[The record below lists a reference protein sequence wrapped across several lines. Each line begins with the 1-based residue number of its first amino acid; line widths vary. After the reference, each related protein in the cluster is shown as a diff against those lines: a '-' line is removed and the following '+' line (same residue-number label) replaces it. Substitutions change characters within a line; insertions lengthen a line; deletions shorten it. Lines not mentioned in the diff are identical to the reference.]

1 MLPAV
6 DAIPSIG
13 TFSSLCCVFPGLCVS
28 VVVVVELAVVLLFHF
43 ALDLHPCFHLHLL
56 VTSDSLS
63 QSFDKSPFVQLFTCL
78 AATGASV

>member
-13 TFSSLCCVFPGLCVS
+13 TFSSLCCVSPGLCVS

-43 ALDLHPCFHLHLL
+43 ALQGDKCRDLEEVFANKRECKLIY
-56 VTSDSLS
+56 
-63 QSFDKSPFVQLFTCL
+63 
-78 AATGASV
+78 